1 MRDMIKLK
9 VNWYY
14 YIINKSNKGDK
25 NYLFKMFK
33 M

>member
-14 YIINKSNKGDK
+14 YIINKRNEGDK